1 MMNKI
6 IRTLGYM
13 ALTVAILLSGFFI
26 ATIIYVLWVT
36 THPIIAVTCTV
47 ALLIAA
53 AYGWIADD

>member
-1 MMNKI
+1 MNKI

-26 ATIIYVLWVT
+26 ATILYVLWVAV
-36 THPIIAVTCTV
+36 HPIIAIMCTT
-47 ALLIAA
+47 ALLVAA